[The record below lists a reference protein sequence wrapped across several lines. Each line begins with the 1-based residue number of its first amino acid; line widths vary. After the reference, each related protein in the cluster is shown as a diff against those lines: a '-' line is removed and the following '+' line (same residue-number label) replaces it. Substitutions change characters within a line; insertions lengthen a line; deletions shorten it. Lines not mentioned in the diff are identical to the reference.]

1 MTDSLIDPATALR
14 SPALSLPGR
23 PARVD
28 ALRDVMGKGDPSA
41 RHLAL
46 GIRATAH
53 WHFDRHVVPRVAEHW
68 PALFAQPFYEK
79 LRIGA
84 CDLYASAPYTAF
96 FCAPRRPPLVRL
108 VTALGDGL
116 PLPTL
121 ALGLLGRGAMSALGR
136 LAYPDEHRRIALV
149 AAFIVVVDHVFDH
162 CMSDPPEER
171 ERRLLAVL
179 RGEQPPSSPEL
190 ALTRSLVRGMA
201 EGLDGTD
208 RVVFEAAMD
217 QVYGWI
223 RAEVRAML
231 GEPDPSGMGH
241 RLAGVEGTID
251 GLLFPVARYGD
262 EGTRRWM
269 IDVSLF
275 VQIADD
281 WLDVEADLASDR
293 LTPVLTGAWTF
304 RDVEASW
311 RRSVEGIERLV
322 RGAGLTSPRYVRFVR
337 EAYVLMMTDV
347 IGAMAKRPDA

>member
-1 MTDSLIDPATALR
+1 MPSSPDEPAILTGAARLRVPLRHDRVAALRAIMGPGDPA
-14 SPALSLPGR
+14 
-23 PARVD
+23 ARQ
-28 ALRDVMGKGDPSA
+28 
-41 RHLAL
+41 LAL

-53 WHFDRHVVPRVAEHW
+53 RHFDRHVVPRVAAHW
-68 PALFAQPFYEK
+68 PALFTQPFYEK

-108 VTALGDGL
+108 VTGLGDSL
-116 PLPTL
+116 PLPIAAL
-121 ALGLLGRGAMSALGR
+121 AVIGRGAMGVLGR
-136 LAYPDEHRRIALV
+136 VAYREEHRRIALV

-171 ERRLLAVL
+171 ERRLLGVL
-179 RGEQPPSSPEL
+179 RGTAPPTSPEL
-190 ALTRSLVRGMA
+190 ALAASLARGMA
-201 EGLDGTD
+201 EGLDARD
-208 RVVFEAAMD
+208 RVVFGAAMD

-223 RAEVRAML
+223 HAEVRAML

-251 GLLFPVARYGD
+251 GLLFPVARYGG

-281 WLDVEADLASDR
+281 WLDADADMASGR
-293 LTPVLTGAWTF
+293 STPVLTGEWTL

-311 RRSVEGIERLV
+311 RRSV
-322 RGAGLTSPRYVRFVR
+322 AGLEQLLRDVGLDSPRYVRFVR
-337 EAYVLMMTDV
+337 EAYVLMMGDV
-347 IGAMAKRPDA
+347 IGAMAQRPDA